1 MTSNN
6 LADIFAPTPKRSR
19 ADHVVERL
27 RDAIAS
33 GRLEGGQRL
42 REEELA
48 EFLGVSRGPIR
59 EALVQLEREGLVIKQ
74 PNKSACVARL
84 SREDLEEVYSLRLA
98 LEQFAIRRA
107 VRNAEPRH
115 LNEMQK
121 VVHTMAAYLER
132 GISEQEAAALD
143 IQFHEILYQAAKH
156 KRLYDFWAILRPQIH
171 VFLLSRIVANPDFRD
186 LMISS
191 HQAILEAIRDRDEKQ
206 AVEVIEYHLQS
217 AYERIVKSYPEKDD

>member
-1 MTSNN
+1 MASNN

-19 ADHVVERL
+19 ADDVLERL
-27 RDAIAS
+27 REAIAS

-74 PNKSACVARL
+74 PNKSASVARL

-98 LEQFAIRRA
+98 LERFAVRRA
-107 VRNAEPRH
+107 VQNAEPRH
-115 LNEMQK
+115 LSEMQN
-121 VVHTMAAYLER
+121 VVNTMAAYLER
-132 GISEQEAAALD
+132 GITEQESAVLD
-143 IQFHEILYQAAKH
+143 IQFHEILYESARH

-171 VFLLSRIVANPDFRD
+171 IFLLSRIVANPDFRE

-191 HQAILEAIRDRDEKQ
+191 HQAILDAIRNRDEKR
-206 AVEVIEYHLQS
+206 ALDEIEFHLQS
-217 AYERIVKSYPEKDD
+217 AYERIVQSYPPKES

>member
-1 MTSNN
+1 MSSNT

-19 ADHVVERL
+19 ADDVIERL
-27 RDAIAS
+27 REAIAS
-33 GRLEGGQRL
+33 GRLEGGRRL

-59 EALVQLEREGLVIKQ
+59 EALVQLEREGLVIKP
-74 PNKSACVARL
+74 PNRSATVARL

-107 VRNAEPRH
+107 VRNAEAKH
-115 LNEMQK
+115 LNQMQQ
-121 VVHTMAAYLER
+121 VVNTMAAYLER

-143 IQFHEILYQAAKH
+143 IQFHDMLYESTRH
-156 KRLYDFWAILRPQIH
+156 RRLYDFWAILRPQIH
-171 VFLLSRIVANPDFRD
+171 IFLLSRIVANADFRD

-191 HQAILEAIRDRDEKQ
+191 HQAILDAIRDRDEKR
-206 AVEVIEYHLQS
+206 AVEAIQFHLQS
-217 AYERIVKSYPEKDD
+217 AYERIVQSYPVQES